1 MGQAFESLRNHISS
15 ARGTISVVSR
25 VYFSG
30 VGRGAALPVPV
41 ARLGA
46 MSQTGG
52 GLYEI
57 FGLIYAN
64 FGAFGACR
72 SACRCQILF
81 HLSPVFVAV
90 CDTYHNYIYGRRRPP
105 VPASDVACPVGQTVG
120 DVTGR
125 VAFPPLTVRLASP
138 WVKPATQDI
147 CC

>member
-1 MGQAFESLRNHISS
+1 M
-15 ARGTISVVSR
+15 VSR

-30 VGRGAALPVPV
+30 VGMGAAPPVPV

-64 FGAFGACR
+64 FGALGACGQPADVR
-72 SACRCQILF
+72 FYSICRWCLWQSA
-81 HLSPVFVAV
+81 
-90 CDTYHNYIYGRRRPP
+90 TYTIIIYGRRRPP
-105 VPASDVACPVGQTVG
+105 FPASDVACPVGQTVS

-125 VAFPPLTVRLASP
+125 VAFQPLTVRPASP
-138 WVKPATQDI
+138 RVKPATQDI

>member
-1 MGQAFESLRNHISS
+1 M
-15 ARGTISVVSR
+15 VSR
-25 VYFSG
+25 VSFPG
-30 VGRGAALPVPV
+30 VGRGAAPLVPV

-64 FGAFGACR
+64 FGALGACR

-81 HLSPVFVAV
+81 HLPLVLVAV

-105 VPASDVACPVGQTVG
+105 VPALDVACPVGQAVG

-125 VAFPPLTVRLASP
+125 VAFPPLTVRPASP
-138 WVKPATQDI
+138 RVKPATRDI